1 MSENKKLEA
10 WLLSE
15 LCKERPEGQGIRKFE
30 LRSAPPGSKGTSIE
44 SWPHEVRLAAEE
56 IPGRALDIMQR
67 AQEDADGQGPGVY
80 RYVVLVHVKGEAK
93 PSGRFP
99 FRVRGDEDLDLDE
112 GDSEN
117 APTNKGL
124 MMQLM
129 RHNEA
134 LARTMTTSAAS
145 MANLMSRTMENMGR
159 NIENLLDERMEMYK
173 TLEAAKSDEHNRNM
187 ELMLTDGEQKR
198 KDKAFEKIMT
208 LVPLVVNKM
217 IGAKLLPDK
226 SDPLMML
233 LEPLITSMNAE
244 QFQAIQS
251 TLNPEQTM
259 MFIELLQAF
268 QKRQE
273 NSASKTKEN

>member
-1 MSENKKLEA
+1 MSENRKLEA
-10 WLLSE
+10 WLTSE
-15 LCKERPEGQGIRKFE
+15 LARHRPEGGGIRKFE
-30 LRSAPPGSKGTSIE
+30 LRSAPQGGKGTHID
-44 SWPHEVRLAAEE
+44 SWSHDERLSVEE
-56 IPGRALDIMQR
+56 IPGRALDIMQK
-67 AQEDADGQGPGVY
+67 AQDDADGQGPGVY
-80 RYVVLVHVKGEAK
+80 KYVVLVHCKGEEK
-93 PSGRFP
+93 PVGRFP

-112 GDSEN
+112 DSEN
-117 APTNKGL
+117 APTTKGL
-124 MMQLM
+124 LQQLM

-134 LARTMTTSAAS
+134 YSRTMTTGITSL
-145 MANLMSRTMENMGR
+145 ANLMVRRQESQERT
-159 NIENLLDERMEMYK
+159 IEALLEDRLKMFQ
-173 TLEAAKSDEHNRNM
+173 TLESAKSQEHDRNM

-244 QFQAIQS
+244 QFQAIQQ

-259 MFIELLQAF
+259 IFIELLQTF
-268 QKRQE
+268 QKRRE
-273 NSASKTKEN
+273 LDAPKTKEN